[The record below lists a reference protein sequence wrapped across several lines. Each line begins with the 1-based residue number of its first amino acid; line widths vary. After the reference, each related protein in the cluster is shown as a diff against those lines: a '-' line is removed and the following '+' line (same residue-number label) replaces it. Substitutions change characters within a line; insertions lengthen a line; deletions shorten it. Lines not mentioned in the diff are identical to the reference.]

1 MTTSNIKE
9 KIAKLLRMQE
19 SSNSNEAAN
28 AAAFVERLCR
38 EHGLTPADCEQHNP
52 DEDLAVA
59 FTYGKTSGRL
69 DRATSYLLQAVAN
82 YFNGYMVQCGAPGG
96 RVRKVYAV
104 KANQI
109 QIELYT
115 DYLIDV
121 MNKLAKEHF
130 IVAGSPRNNFKKG
143 FAVEI
148 ARRLQAMALERQ
160 KDGIA
165 ETGMPGLVVTKR
177 DKKQNRLALAA
188 RDNDCPNLRTSY
200 AKSLG
205 YGAEAGAEA
214 AKSVGLNKQVRTTGQ
229 RMLTGV

>member
-1 MTTSNIKE
+1 
-9 KIAKLLRMQE
+9 
-19 SSNSNEAAN
+19 
-28 AAAFVERLCR
+28 
-38 EHGLTPADCEQHNP
+38 
-52 DEDLAVA
+52 
-59 FTYGKTSGRL
+59 
-69 DRATSYLLQAVAN
+69 
-82 YFNGYMVQCGAPGG
+82 MVQSSAPGG

-148 ARRLQAMALERQ
+148 SHRLKAMALERQ
-160 KDGIA
+160 KDGIT
-165 ETGMPGLVVTKR
+165 ETGMPGLVVTQR
-177 DKKQNRLALAA
+177 DEKQNRLALAA
-188 RDNDCPNLRTSY
+188 RDNDCPNIRTSY